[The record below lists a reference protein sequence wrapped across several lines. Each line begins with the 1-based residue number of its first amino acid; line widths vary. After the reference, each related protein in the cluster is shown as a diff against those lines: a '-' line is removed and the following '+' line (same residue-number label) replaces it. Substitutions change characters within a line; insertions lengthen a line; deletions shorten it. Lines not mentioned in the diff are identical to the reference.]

1 MVKLRQGYISCLITS
16 FSGVLLILDKCAVGT
31 CDFTSTFML
40 TVYAFTAS
48 ITKFCVLYFVKGNIA
63 ALLPPCMSA
72 LPSNQ
77 LSKSTHGM
85 QPKVH
90 TQRRGRG
97 EEFKNDVWKMNMRI
111 AALRGKRDF
120 NLIAKSGSGT

>member
-1 MVKLRQGYISCLITS
+1 
-16 FSGVLLILDKCAVGT
+16 
-31 CDFTSTFML
+31 ML

-77 LSKSTHGM
+77 LSKSTHGS
-85 QPKVH
+85 QKCT
-90 TQRRGRG
+90 TQRRGRKG
-97 EEFKNDVWKMNMRI
+97 ERGEAEGRNLKMMCGR
-111 AALRGKRDF
+111 
-120 NLIAKSGSGT
+120 